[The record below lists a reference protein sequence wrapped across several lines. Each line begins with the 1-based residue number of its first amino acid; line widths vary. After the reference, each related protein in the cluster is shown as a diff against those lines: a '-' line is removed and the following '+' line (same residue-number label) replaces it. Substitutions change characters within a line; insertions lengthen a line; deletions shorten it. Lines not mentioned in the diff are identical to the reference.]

1 VIYFNEM
8 IILRILSLTPCFSG
22 VFFAGRIRKTVFN
35 GFYTLS
41 QTAEAVR
48 NPSTTPLHPAE
59 AGCY

>member
-1 VIYFNEM
+1 MFHNLAV
-8 IILRILSLTPCFSG
+8 LSVFFSITPCFSG
-22 VFFAGRIRKTVFN
+22 VFFAGRMRKTVFN

-48 NPSTTPLHPAE
+48 NPSTTSLHPAE